1 MTQSRRHSAIETVCG
16 VAAGFAL
23 SLAASPIVYPL
34 FGHTFTFTQNVG
46 ITIVFTVLS
55 LVRGY
60 AVRRAGNWWQQR
72 KAKPAVVVPPPPAYD
87 PKDVALNSQPA
98 KNKTQQPEWYSL
110 PGGRLELG
118 QTGFYITLNPDQPK
132 KVYQGHTPEH
142 FLICWGMDL
151 AGMKATMEVEARERA
166 EFNQPAGGWTS

>member
-34 FGHTFTFTQNVG
+34 FGHAFTFTQNVG

-72 KAKPAVVVPPPPAYD
+72 KGKTAVVVPPPAYD

-98 KNKTQQPEWYSL
+98 KPQSDWYSL

-118 QTGFYITLNPDQPK
+118 DTGFYITLNPAEPG
-132 KVYQGHTPEH
+132 KVYQGFTPENYRVV
-142 FLICWGMDL
+142 WGNDL
-151 AGMKATMEVEARERA
+151 ASMKRYLEGEARERA
-166 EFNQPAGGWTS
+166 EFTPPSNGWKP

>member
-34 FGHTFTFTQNVG
+34 FGHAFTFTQNVG

-72 KAKPAVVVPPPPAYD
+72 KAKPAAVVPPPPQYD
-87 PKDVALNSQPA
+87 PADVALNRKPA
-98 KNKTQQPEWYSL
+98 SRWYSL
-110 PGGRLELG
+110 PGGRMELAD
-118 QTGFYITLNPDQPK
+118 TGFYITLNPSEPG
-132 KVYQGHTPEH
+132 KVYQGFTPEGYR
-142 FLICWGMDL
+142 LTWGNDL
-151 AGMKATMEVEARERA
+151 ASMKRHLEGEARERA
-166 EFNQPAGGWTS
+166 EFEPPKGGWQA

>member
-1 MTQSRRHSAIETVCG
+1 MTQSRRHSAIETVFG

-34 FGHTFTFTQNVG
+34 FGHSFTLTQNVG

-72 KAKPAVVVPPPPAYD
+72 KAKPAAVVPPPPQYD
-87 PKDVALNSQPA
+87 PKDVAFNRTPDSRWFP
-98 KNKTQQPEWYSL
+98 L
-110 PGGRLELG
+110 PGGRIELAD
-118 QTGFYITLNPDQPK
+118 TGFYITLKPDEPGN
-132 KVYQGHTPEH
+132 VYQGFTPEGH
-142 FLICWGMDL
+142 RLVWGSDL
-151 AGMKATMEVEARERA
+151 KEMKRYLEDEARERA
-166 EFNQPAGGWTS
+166 EFEPQNGRWQL